1 MKNVAVIGAGIVGL
15 CTSFFLQKNGFKV
28 TLIDQNMP
36 GSGTSYGHACTFA
49 DYACVPINSPSI
61 LKEVPS
67 MLLKNDGPLAID
79 FIYLLKNLPWSYQFL
94 KNCKKEKVEHIAQS
108 LSKLLS
114 HSRYYYDEIFN
125 EIDVENYIN
134 NNEALYL
141 YSSKKEYEYSKS
153 TNDLRIKNNVKV
165 KDLSKE
171 EIKEIEPNIADVYY
185 RGHLFEGTRYTTNP
199 MKISSKIFDKF
210 IEKGGSF
217 IKNKVISIGKKE
229 NSIELSLEDK
239 KTNFDK
245 IILSTG
251 AWTKELALKIG
262 DKFPLDTEKGY
273 HVLFS
278 NTEKL
283 ISRPIGWSQSGF
295 YIIQIEEGIRSAGTV
310 EIAGLNSK
318 FNNKRVNMIEKQT
331 RKLLPNLNEI
341 KSTWVGYRPTLPD
354 SLPVIDRSKSD
365 ERIFYA
371 FGHQHIG
378 WTTAAVTGKII
389 QYLMDEKK
397 PNFDISSFRASRF
410 N

>member
-1 MKNVAVIGAGIVGL
+1 M
-15 CTSFFLQKNGFKV
+15 FQK
-28 TLIDQNMP
+28 
-36 GSGTSYGHACTFA
+36 
-49 DYACVPINSPSI
+49 
-61 LKEVPS
+61 
-67 MLLKNDGPLAID
+67 
-79 FIYLLKNLPWSYQFL
+79 
-94 KNCKKEKVEHIAQS
+94 
-108 LSKLLS
+108 
-114 HSRYYYDEIFN
+114 
-125 EIDVENYIN
+125 
-134 NNEALYL
+134 
-141 YSSKKEYEYSKS
+141 
-153 TNDLRIKNNVKV
+153 VKV
-165 KDLSKE
+165 CRHQDRPKFLD
-171 EIKEIEPNIADVYY
+171 IVDN
-185 RGHLFEGTRYTTNP
+185 
-199 MKISSKIFDKF
+199 IFDKF

-217 IKNKVISIGKKE
+217 LKNNVISIGKKE
-229 NSIELSLEDK
+229 NSIELSLESK

-378 WTTAAVTGKII
+378 WTLAAVTGKAINELI
-389 QYLMDEKK
+389 KGSQ
-397 PNFDISSFRASRF
+397 PNFNISYFSPERF
-410 N
+410 NK